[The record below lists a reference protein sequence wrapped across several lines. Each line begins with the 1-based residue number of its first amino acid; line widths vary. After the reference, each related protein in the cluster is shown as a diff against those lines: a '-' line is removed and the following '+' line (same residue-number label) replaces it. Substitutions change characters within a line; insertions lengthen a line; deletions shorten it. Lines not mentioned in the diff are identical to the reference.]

1 MAGVVLRGGRV
12 VDPAS
17 DVDAVQDVLI
27 DSGSIAAVG
36 DSLEG
41 DSVVDV
47 SGSIVGPGFIDLHS
61 HVHTIA
67 GQRLQALDGVTTALD
82 LEAGLMPVATAYA
95 AAAAEGRPLNY
106 GFSASWGGARG
117 QVLAGVPADA
127 DFATALALLADEEW
141 QRTSTP
147 RELAAWLELL
157 RGELADGALGIG
169 ILMGYA
175 PRTDPAEM
183 VAVAR
188 LAVEAGTPTYTHVR
202 ELVES
207 DPTTPIDGSDEIA
220 VVASETGAHMHHCH
234 VNSTSRRHIDRVLTT
249 LADAQDRGAR
259 VTVEAY
265 PYGAGSTGIGA
276 FFLAPERLHAWGLT
290 PHSLV
295 VVPTGERIAS
305 EARLRQLRDT
315 ESGLPVI
322 VEFLDETVDADRALL
337 QRSLEFPGAIVASD
351 AMPVFFPDG
360 AIESREWPLP
370 PGGQTHPRTAG
381 TFAKALRMMVG
392 SGAWTWAEA
401 FRRCSWLPAQVL
413 SFAPAAQRKG
423 HLGVGAD
430 ADVVVLDPD
439 ALTDRATYTDP
450 TAPSAGVRHLLVNGE
465 FVVRDGALTPD
476 AYPGK
481 GLRASPR

>member
-1 MAGVVLRGGRV
+1 MVLRGGRV
-12 VDPAS
+12 IDPAS
-17 DVDAVQDVLI
+17 DLDAVHDLLI
-27 DSGSIAAVG
+27 DGGSIAAVG
-36 DSLEG
+36 DGLEG
-41 DSVVDV
+41 DAIVDV
-47 SGSIVGPGFIDLHS
+47 TGSIVGPGFIDLHS

-82 LEAGLMPVATAYA
+82 LEAGLMPVANAYD

-106 GFSASWGGARG
+106 GFSASWVGARG

-127 DFATALALLADEEW
+127 DFGTALALLADEEW

-147 RELAAWLELL
+147 QELAAWLELL

-183 VAVAR
+183 VAVAQ

-207 DPTTPIDGSDEIA
+207 DPTTPIDGSTEIA
-220 VVASETGAHMHHCH
+220 VVAGETGAHMHHCH

-249 LADAQDRGAR
+249 LADAQTRGAR

-265 PYGAGSTGIGA
+265 PYGAGATGIGA
-276 FFLAPERLHAWGLT
+276 FFLAPERLSAWGLT

-305 EARLRQLRDT
+305 EARLRELR
-315 ESGLPVI
+315 ESEPGLPVI
-322 VEFLDETVDADRALL
+322 VEFLDETVAADRAML
-337 QRSLEFPGAIVASD
+337 QRALEFPGAIVASD

-381 TFAKALRMMVG
+381 TYAKALRMMVG

-439 ALTDRATYTDP
+439 ALTDRATYADP
-450 TAPSAGVRHLLVNGE
+450 TQPSAGVRHLLVNGE
-465 FVVRDGALTPD
+465 FVVRDRALLTD